1 MNGHGS
7 VSKILFRHTS
17 MPRRDGTGGHV
28 DVKQLKALVTVVETG
43 SVTRAGELLH
53 LVQPAVT
60 RQIRALEREIGV
72 ALFER
77 TRHGMRPTAAGL
89 SLAERAR
96 RALTELDRARA
107 ELAPVPGVVAG
118 LVTVGLL
125 ESTAELLAEPLVTA
139 VRREHPDIELR
150 LLIAYSGHLQQW
162 LDDGDLDVSL
172 LYNLA
177 STPSLNVRPLLR
189 EKLWVVGAA
198 ADGLR
203 ADQPVALREVAAR
216 PVILPAPGHGLRVLI
231 DQAVVQAQVQLAVA
245 VQTNSMSLQKQ
256 LVRHGHGWTILPG
269 AGAAADV
276 AAGTLSAAPLSQ
288 PEVWRSVVIG
298 APRAGL
304 ATQAAQAV
312 ASHLTRQAQSAAGRG
327 AWPSAELQ
335 DSAG

>member
-1 MNGHGS
+1 ME
-7 VSKILFRHTS
+7 REA
-17 MPRRDGTGGHV
+17 DV

-60 RQIRALEREIGV
+60 RQIRSLEHELGV

-77 TRHGMRPTAAGL
+77 TRQGMRPTAAGL

-107 ELAPVPGVVAG
+107 ELVPVPGIVGG

-125 ESTAELLAEPLVTA
+125 DSTAELLAEPLVAA
-139 VRREHPDIELR
+139 VRREHPGIELR
-150 LLIAYSGHLQQW
+150 VLSAYSGHLQQW
-162 LDDGDLDVSL
+162 LDDGDLDLSL

-189 EKLWVVGAA
+189 EKLWVVGPAS
-198 ADGLR
+198 DGLS
-203 ADQPVALREVAAR
+203 AGQPVSLREVAAR
-216 PVILPAPGHGLRVLI
+216 PIVLPAPGHGLRVLI
-231 DQAVVQAQVQLAVA
+231 DQAVARAQVEIDVA

-288 PEVWRSVVIG
+288 PEVWRSIVIG

-304 ATQAAQAV
+304 STPAAQAV
-312 ASHLTRQAQSAAGRG
+312 ASHLTRQVQTAVSRD

-335 DSAG
+335 QTAG

>member
-1 MNGHGS
+1 MD
-7 VSKILFRHTS
+7 L
-17 MPRRDGTGGHV
+17 
-28 DVKQLKALVTVVETG
+28 KQLKALVTVVETG

-60 RQIRALEREIGV
+60 RQIRSLERELGV

-107 ELAPVPGVVAG
+107 ELAPVPGTVAG

-139 VRREHPDIELR
+139 VRREHPGIELR
-150 LLIAYSGHLQQW
+150 LLTAYSGHLQQW
-162 LDDGDLDVSL
+162 LDDGDLDMSL

-177 STPSLNVRPLLR
+177 STPSLNVSPLLR
-189 EKLWVVGAA
+189 ERLWVVAPA
-198 ADGLR
+198 SDGLS
-203 ADQPVALREVAAR
+203 ADKPVALRQVAAH
-216 PVILPAPGHGLRVLI
+216 PVILPAAGHGLRVLV
-231 DQAVVQAQVQLAVA
+231 DQALAQAKVDFDVA
-245 VQTNSMSLQKQ
+245 VQTNSLSLQKQ

-276 AAGTLSAAPLSQ
+276 AAGTLSAAPLAE
-288 PEVWRSVVIG
+288 PEVWRSIVIG
-298 APRAGL
+298 VARTGL
-304 ATQAAQAV
+304 ATAAAQAV
-312 ASHLTRQAQSAAGRG
+312 TSHLTRQARVTVRQGG
-327 AWPSAELQ
+327 WPSAELTGVPLPEVPLARP
-335 DSAG
+335 DTPAH